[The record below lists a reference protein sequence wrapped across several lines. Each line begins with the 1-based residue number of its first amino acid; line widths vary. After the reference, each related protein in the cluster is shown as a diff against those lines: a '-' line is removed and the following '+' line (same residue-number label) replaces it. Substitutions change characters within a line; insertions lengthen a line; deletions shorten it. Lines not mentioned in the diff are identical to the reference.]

1 MGGGGVNF
9 RPQKVA
15 CVASAFCWGGA
26 VEESASAHAKPREE
40 WEGGFARAFAGLFLM
55 ICAFNLSVK
64 CQRSSLI
71 LLRKLFNLFFS
82 QLLHHKYHWA
92 RHW

>member
-1 MGGGGVNF
+1 MGGGGGGVNF

-15 CVASAFCWGGA
+15 CVASAFCLRGA
-26 VEESASAHAKPREE
+26 VEGSASEHAKPREE
-40 WEGGFARAFAGLFLM
+40 WEGGFAGYFLM

-71 LLRKLFNLFFS
+71 LL
-82 QLLHHKYHWA
+82 HI
-92 RHW
+92 

>member
-1 MGGGGVNF
+1 MIRTWHSPQQSSREAGWGGGGVGVNF

-26 VEESASAHAKPREE
+26 VEGSASKHAKPRKE
-40 WEGGFARAFAGLFLM
+40 WEGGFARAFAVLFLM

-64 CQRSSLI
+64 CQRYSLI
-71 LLRKLFNLFFS
+71 LLRI
-82 QLLHHKYHWA
+82 
-92 RHW
+92 

>member
-1 MGGGGVNF
+1 MGVNF

-26 VEESASAHAKPREE
+26 VEGSASKHAKPRKE
-40 WEGGFARAFAGLFLM
+40 WEGGFARAFAGLFLK

-64 CQRSSLI
+64 CQRSRLI
-71 LLRKLFNLFFS
+71 LASYLIYFF
-82 QLLHHKYHWA
+82 LNYYITNIIGPDFGK
-92 RHW
+92 